1 MKRLIIGAIAAITVG
16 LVAPAPSG
24 ASPITH
30 SEYVTTIQQW
40 GWIID
45 SDSAI
50 RTGHSICASLD
61 RGAQIADIKSWL
73 HHEFVN
79 TNTQPGD
86 GGYYAAQFI
95 QLAAQQF
102 CPWTKPMDWNI

>member
-30 SEYVTTIQQW
+30 SEYVTAIQQW

-50 RTGHSICASLD
+50 RTGHSICASGD
-61 RGAQIADIKSWL
+61 AGRPPEG
-73 HHEFVN
+73 VC
-79 TNTQPGD
+79 TNRTSRTNRTD
-86 GGYYAAQFI
+86 WH
-95 QLAAQQF
+95 F
-102 CPWTKPMDWNI
+102 CTLWDLCT